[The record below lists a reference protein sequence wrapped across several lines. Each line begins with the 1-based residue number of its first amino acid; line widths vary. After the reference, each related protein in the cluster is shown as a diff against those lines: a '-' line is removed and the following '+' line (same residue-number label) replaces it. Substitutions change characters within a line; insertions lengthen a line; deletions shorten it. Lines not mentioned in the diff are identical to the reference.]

1 MFSKIPT
8 KFSAP
13 FGLLG
18 DEAKLAFPSQPNGIL
33 KLSTA
38 RVRIEELLRAQI
50 LTLWQNIPLSDSYWE
65 QVSVDTFS
73 IQTWGIHN
81 MTQYFTLFDSVS
93 EVFSLITP
101 HHSALYALV
110 LVGP

>member
-33 KLSTA
+33 KLA
-38 RVRIEELLRAQI
+38 NVRVRTVSYRQYSNAYLHWRIWRAEYI
-50 LTLWQNIPLSDSYWE
+50 TIRFVLGTGWQS
-65 QVSVDTFS
+65 
-73 IQTWGIHN
+73 
-81 MTQYFTLFDSVS
+81 
-93 EVFSLITP
+93 
-101 HHSALYALV
+101 
-110 LVGP
+110 